1 MIAYILARKNE
12 IDTVG
17 SQENISQ
24 DIDESPNYDAM
35 TAYIGNSNIESDK
48 QIVKAEH
55 IFTYATPDILPDPEH
70 KQVSVTVLGEEYHGD
85 YTRKHV
91 LGY

>member
-1 MIAYILARKNE
+1 MIAYILACKNE

-55 IFTYATPDILPDPEH
+55 ILRMRLRIYCQIPNIN
-70 KQVSVTVLGEEYHGD
+70 
-85 YTRKHV
+85 R
-91 LGY
+91 